1 MRLASDELYR
11 VAISWRSDQTSIN
24 FYSAE
29 LVATSII
36 IVLWD
41 LNLIPLRLS
50 ANHFIKFL

>member
-1 MRLASDELYR
+1 MWLASDELYR
-11 VAISWRSDQTSIN
+11 VPISWCSDQTIN

-36 IVLWD
+36 IVLRD

-50 ANHFIKFL
+50 ASHFIKFL